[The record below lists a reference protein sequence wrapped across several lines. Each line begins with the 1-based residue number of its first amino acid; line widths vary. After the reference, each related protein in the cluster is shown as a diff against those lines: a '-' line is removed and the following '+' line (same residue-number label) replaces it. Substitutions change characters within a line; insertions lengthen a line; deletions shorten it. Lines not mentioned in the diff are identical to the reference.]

1 MLDKELILDKI
12 NTIKRAIDSE
22 CSNSNYCGA
31 LELIS
36 LAGRILYETNLYYRD
51 DFLED
56 SLRRISGEIV
66 RFPEQ
71 YVSSNDTVLFWD
83 GFGLNCRGLIQIYLK
98 ALCRCRKVVY
108 VTSASRRKK
117 IPDIL
122 RILGQAGGKYYFI
135 ASNRKTSAVDELSRI
150 VVRGDDDAGI
160 GYGKGD
166 CRRAHCRRNF
176 LCSCV
181 PHCEDGRRQEP
192 GGGAE

>member
-66 RFPEQ
+66 KFPEQ
-71 YVSSNDTVLFWD
+71 YVS
-83 GFGLNCRGLIQIYLK
+83 
-98 ALCRCRKVVY
+98 
-108 VTSASRRKK
+108 
-117 IPDIL
+117 
-122 RILGQAGGKYYFI
+122 
-135 ASNRKTSAVDELSRI
+135 
-150 VVRGDDDAGI
+150 
-160 GYGKGD
+160 
-166 CRRAHCRRNF
+166 
-176 LCSCV
+176 
-181 PHCEDGRRQEP
+181 
-192 GGGAE
+192 